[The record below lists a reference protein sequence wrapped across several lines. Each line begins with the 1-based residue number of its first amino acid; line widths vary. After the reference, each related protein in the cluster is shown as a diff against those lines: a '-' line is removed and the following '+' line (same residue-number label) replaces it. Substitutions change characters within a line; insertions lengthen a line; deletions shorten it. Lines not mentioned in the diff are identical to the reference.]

1 MMWWLPPVTPHR
13 MIKSTSPAEAADMG
27 SHGDLPQE
35 EDPEKY
41 EKHFAAYVG
50 EGIEGDDLEDLY
62 KGVRSYDS
70 GLLALLKTKYF
81 LPKGKSKS

>member
-1 MMWWLPPVTPHR
+1 MPLTWPPPPH
-13 MIKSTSPAEAADMG
+13 
-27 SHGDLPQE
+27 LQE

-62 KGVRSYDS
+62 KGVRDPNPTPNPNYHPKPHPNPPPSS
-70 GLLALLKTKYF
+70 CHILATRGVLLAA
-81 LPKGKSKS
+81 

>member
-1 MMWWLPPVTPHR
+1 MA
-13 MIKSTSPAEAADMG
+13 SPAV
-27 SHGDLPQE
+27 SQE

-62 KGVRSYDS
+62 KGVRDPCLKPVPNPTPSCERVTMR
-70 GLLALLKTKYF
+70 GALLVA
-81 LPKGKSKS
+81 